1 MGDRHGFG
9 YRPFGVTLL
18 AAFIRQRSPGSDA
31 GRVSRVMSHAGVV
44 PVLLVLN
51 GPPAAGKS
59 TIARL
64 YADRHA
70 LSLRL
75 DIDEIRDRLG
85 AWRHEPGAAG
95 LRARALATAM
105 ARDHLGSGHDVVV
118 AQTYG
123 RPEHLDE
130 LRSVAR
136 EAGAAYREIV
146 LEVDLDTTLA
156 RFHERGGPR
165 LAEALE
171 TPDGLGEIAELHRR
185 VRSLHEGRPWAT
197 GVESITGDPIA
208 TYDAVMRVLA
218 AET

>member
-1 MGDRHGFG
+1 MRHA
-9 YRPFGVTLL
+9 V
-18 AAFIRQRSPGSDA
+18 
-31 GRVSRVMSHAGVV
+31 VV
-44 PVLLVLN
+44 PVLVVLN

-59 TIARL
+59 TIAGL
-64 YADRHA
+64 YTERHA

-75 DIDEIRDRLG
+75 DIDEIRDGLG
-85 AWRHEPGAAG
+85 AWRHEPEAAG

-105 ARDHLGSGHDVVV
+105 ARNHLRSGHDVMV

-130 LRSVAR
+130 LQSVAS
-136 EAGAAYREIV
+136 ETGATYHEIV

-171 TPDGLGEIAELHRR
+171 TPDGLTEIVELHRR
-185 VRSLHEGRPWAT
+185 VQSLQDGRPWAT
-197 GVESITGDPIA
+197 GVASITGDPLA
-208 TYDAVMRVLA
+208 TYDEVIRVLTTEA
-218 AET
+218 